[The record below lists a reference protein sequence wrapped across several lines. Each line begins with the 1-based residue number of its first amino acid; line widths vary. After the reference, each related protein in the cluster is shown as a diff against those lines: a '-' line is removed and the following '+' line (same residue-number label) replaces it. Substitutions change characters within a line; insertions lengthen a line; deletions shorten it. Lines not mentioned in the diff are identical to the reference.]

1 LSSNPREKALTRSI
15 ELRKIL
21 GAKADDTCE
30 VDFFFY
36 ADQIDDALDLMNTL
50 RKMNYTA
57 ECHRSDKGSEKFL
70 ITGNTPLMNMQSNEM
85 LSWSNYMDDLAAEF
99 NCKFDGWG
107 ALVESGDTSNK
118 K

>member
-1 LSSNPREKALTRSI
+1 MSSNPREKALTRSI

-50 RKMNYTA
+50 RKMNYIA
-57 ECHRSDKGSEKFL
+57 ECHRSDKGSENFL

-85 LSWSNYMDDLAAEF
+85 LSWSNHMDDLAAEF

-107 ALVESGDTSNK
+107 ALVETGDISNK

>member
-1 LSSNPREKALTRSI
+1 MSSNTREKALTRSI

-50 RKMNYTA
+50 RKMNYIA
-57 ECHRSDKGSEKFL
+57 ECHRSDKGSENFL

-85 LSWSNYMDDLAAEF
+85 LSWSNHMDDLAAEF

-107 ALVESGDTSNK
+107 ALVETGDISNK